1 MDVDPFWWK
10 VIVMGF
16 VLTASTF
23 LFAWVG
29 FQMARLYSSWW
40 PIKVDEQSVLS
51 ATIVG
56 LPREQTTQQA
66 ADAPTQPAAGAKTV
80 ALDEQKQDS

>member
-23 LFAWVG
+23 LFAWIG

-40 PIKVDEQSVLS
+40 PIKVDDQSVLA

-56 LPREQTTQQA
+56 MPKDQTAEQATETPTVP
-66 ADAPTQPAAGAKTV
+66 ADKKTV
-80 ALDEQKQDS
+80 VLEENQQDT